1 MLFVRTGRV
10 DDVVRVV
17 EAVEGRVLGLDVR
30 AGGWFIGWLET
41 VLTTLWRSCPAAVAA
56 NKVRNKKQH
65 SERYSIF
72 FKLFKTYNSRNF
84 FRDVKNVKSR
94 AAFTAKSCTK
104 QEQSFLGSERIE
116 NVQFVCLLFIV
127 SRS

>member
-1 MLFVRTGRV
+1 MAFVSTGRE

-17 EAVEGRVLGLDVR
+17 EAVEGRVSGLAVR

-56 NKVRNKKQH
+56 KKVRNKKQH

-94 AAFTAKSCTK
+94 AAGAAEVCTK
-104 QEQSFLGSERIE
+104 QERSFLGS
-116 NVQFVCLLFIV
+116 
-127 SRS
+127 